1 MDRDNQEAPLDIR
14 NGCVTVHAVG
24 TLVRARQR
32 DWVVLPGSDDDL
44 LLLRP
49 IGGTEDE
56 TTGILTALES
66 VVPAQFDW
74 PDPTTAGDHQSARL
88 LRDALRLGFRSSAGP
103 FRSFGSIAVEPRPYQ
118 LVPLLMALRLDPVRL
133 LIADDVGVGK
143 TIEAG
148 LIVRE
153 LLDNGTVSRFSVLC
167 PPHLA
172 EQWQRELSE
181 KFHLDAELVLS
192 GTARSLERRY
202 CGANE
207 SIFDVLPYT
216 IVSTDFIKSDAR
228 RDEFIR
234 TAPELIVVDEAHA
247 SAADPN
253 ASGRRHQRH
262 QLLQELAV
270 SGRHAEDRH
279 LLLVTATPHS
289 GNRGAFRSLIGLLSP
304 AFVGLPEEDRIDE
317 RTRRQ
322 LAQHLVQRRRAD
334 IRRDFSGEDDSFPKR
349 FELPEEQGRYSLKAE
364 YQSLM
369 REAIAWAQETV
380 RDESGGRQHQ
390 RIRYWSALGL
400 LRSMASSPAA
410 AAATLRSRAS
420 AAGAASVEEADSAG
434 RRIVLDQDDT
444 DDEGR
449 IDTVPGADEGEFGGV
464 PVDRRS
470 RRHLLQMAAR
480 AELLAGPESDA
491 KLAHT
496 TGLVGTLLADGFN
509 PIVFCR
515 FIDTADYVAEHLRA
529 TFGRKAKVISVTGRL
544 AAEER
549 ERQVSE
555 LEDEPARVLVA
566 TDCLSEGINLQSLF
580 NAVVHYDLPWNPTRL
595 EQRDGRVD
603 RFGQPSP
610 MVRTAAIYGTNN
622 GIDEAVLNVLL
633 RKHRQIRDEL
643 GVSIPVPGSNDE
655 FIETVFENL
664 FGEEQ
669 LTFDL
674 SGSRV
679 AQLTTE
685 ALFSEWDDA
694 AAQEKAS
701 RTRYAQY
708 ALKTEGVAEEARAAR
723 CAIGEA
729 TDVARFVRAACRM
742 VGGVVDDTRPAA
754 VRIDLSEAPTG
765 LRDAL
770 ASAGQPLV
778 ATVTFDLPAR
788 AGSTYLTRTHPFVEA
803 LATYILDG
811 ALDPDLGIERA
822 AARCGVI
829 RTNAVSVLT
838 TLLVVRHRFDITIR
852 RRGST
857 DFSQLAED
865 VALHAFSGLPSAP
878 AWLED
883 ETTEALLA
891 ATPAGNIGAEQ
902 RVEFVRRI
910 LEGRITLAAHLNT
923 FANDRAATL
932 ASQHNRVRSESATS
946 GRATVTAHQ
955 PVDVL
960 GAYVLL
966 PV

>member
-1 MDRDNQEAPLDIR
+1 MA
-14 NGCVTVHAVG
+14 HAVG

-32 DWVVLPGSDDDL
+32 DWVVLPGSDEEM

-56 TTGILTALES
+56 TTGILPALES

-74 PDPTTAGDHQSARL
+74 PDPATAGDHQSARL

-143 TIEAG
+143 TIEVG

-172 EQWQRELSE
+172 QQWQRELSA
-181 KFHLDAELVLS
+181 KFHLEAELVLS
-192 GTARSLERRY
+192 GTARGLERRF

-253 ASGRRHQRH
+253 ANGRRHQRH
-262 QLLQELAV
+262 QLLQELAMT
-270 SGRHAEDRH
+270 GRHAEDRH
-279 LLLVTATPHS
+279 LVLVTATPHS
-289 GNRGAFRSLIGLLSP
+289 GNRGAFRSLIGLLNP

-317 RTRRQ
+317 HTRRQ
-322 LAQHLVQRRRAD
+322 LAQYFVQRRRED
-334 IRRDFSGEDDSFPKR
+334 IRRNFSGEDDSFPQR
-349 FELPEEQGRYSLKAE
+349 FELPEEQGRYSLTIK
-364 YQSLM
+364 YLTLM

-380 RDESGGRQHQ
+380 RDETGGRQHQ

-420 AAGAASVEEADSAG
+420 AAGATSVDEADSAG

-449 IDTVPGADEGEFGGV
+449 VDTTPGVDEGEFEGE

-470 RRHLLQMAAR
+470 RRHLLEMAKA
-480 AELLAGPESDA
+480 ADDLAGPENDA
-491 KLAHT
+491 KLAHAT
-496 TGLVGTLLADGFN
+496 KLVSKLLADGFN

-515 FIDTADYVAEHLRA
+515 FIDTANYVAEHLSA
-529 TFGRKAKVISVTGRL
+529 VLGRKARVISVTGRL

-549 ERQVSE
+549 ERQVNE

-603 RFGQPSP
+603 RFGQPALE
-610 MVRTAAIYGTNN
+610 VRVATIYGTNN

-674 SGSRV
+674 SGSRT
-679 AQLTTE
+679 AQVTTD
-685 ALFSEWDDA
+685 ALFRDWDDA
-694 AAQEKAS
+694 AEQERAS

-708 ALKTEGVAEEARAAR
+708 AIKTYGVAEEAHAAR
-723 CAIGEA
+723 SAIGDA
-729 TDVARFVRAACRM
+729 TDVARFVRAACRI
-742 VGGVVDDTRPAA
+742 VGGTVDDTRPGA
-754 VRIDLSEAPTG
+754 VRLELSEAPTG

-770 ASAGQPLV
+770 AGAGLPLSS
-778 ATVTFDLPAR
+778 TVTFDLPAR
-788 AGSTYLTRTHPFVEA
+788 AGSTYLTRTHPFVET
-803 LATYILDG
+803 LATYVLDG

-822 AARCGVI
+822 AARCGAI
-829 RTNAVSVLT
+829 RTNVVSELT
-838 TLLVVRHRFDITIR
+838 TLLLLRYRFDVTIH
-852 RRGST
+852 RRGKA

-865 VALHAFSGLPSAP
+865 VSLRAFSGLPSAP
-878 AWLED
+878 TWLKD
-883 ETTEALLA
+883 ETAEALLA
-891 ATPAGNIGAEQ
+891 AIPTGNIGAEQ
-902 RVEFVRRI
+902 RVGFVQRIVEGHTTLTALLDEFA
-910 LEGRITLAAHLNT
+910 TLH
-923 FANDRAATL
+923 AATL
-932 ASQHNRVRSESATS
+932 EEQHNRVRSESATS

-966 PV
+966 PN

>member
-1 MDRDNQEAPLDIR
+1 M
-14 NGCVTVHAVG
+14 HAVG

-32 DWVVLPGSDDDL
+32 DWVVLPGSDEGL

-56 TTGILTALES
+56 TTGVLTALEP
-66 VVPAQFDW
+66 VVTAQFDW
-74 PDPTTAGDHQSARL
+74 PDPATAGDHQSARL

-148 LIVRE
+148 LVVRE
-153 LLDNGTVSRFSVLC
+153 LLDNGTVSRFCVLC

-172 EQWQRELSE
+172 EQWQRGLSD
-181 KFHLDAELVLS
+181 KFHLEAELVLS
-192 GTARSLERRY
+192 GTARRLERRY

-207 SIFDVLPYT
+207 SLFDVLPHT

-270 SGRHAEDRH
+270 HGHRAADRH
-279 LLLVTATPHS
+279 LVLVTATPHS
-289 GNRGAFRSLIGLLSP
+289 GNRGAFRSLIGLLNP
-304 AFVGLPEEDRIDE
+304 AFVGLPDEERIDE

-322 LAQHLVQRRRAD
+322 LAQHFVQRRRED
-334 IRRDFSGEDDSFPKR
+334 IRRDFAGEDESFPKR
-349 FELPEEQGRYSLKAE
+349 FELPEEQGRYSLKPD
-364 YQSLM
+364 YLSLM

-449 IDTVPGADEGEFGGV
+449 VDTAPGADDGEVIGES
-464 PVDRRS
+464 VDRRG
-470 RRHLLQMAAR
+470 RRHLLDMAER
-480 AELLAGPESDA
+480 ADALANPGSDA
-491 KLAHT
+491 KLSHT
-496 TGLVGTLLADGFN
+496 VTLVRKLVADGFN

-515 FIDTADYVAEHLRA
+515 FIDTADYVAEHLGTA
-529 TFGRKAKVISVTGRL
+529 LGRHAKVISVTGRV

-549 ERQVSE
+549 ERRIAE
-555 LEDEPARVLVA
+555 LEDEPVRVLVA
-566 TDCLSEGINLQSLF
+566 TDCLSEGINLQALF

-595 EQRDGRVD
+595 EQREGRAD

-610 MVRTAAIYGTNN
+610 EVRVATIYGTNN

-655 FIETVFENL
+655 FIETVFESL
-664 FGEEQ
+664 FGAEQ

-674 SGSRV
+674 SGSRQ

-685 ALFSEWDDA
+685 TLFGEWEDA
-694 AAQEKAS
+694 AEQERAA

-708 ALKTEGVAEEARAAR
+708 AIKTEGVAAEAQAARA
-723 CAIGEA
+723 AIGEA
-729 TDVARFVRAACRM
+729 TDVARFTKAAVKM
-742 VGGVVDDTRPAA
+742 VGGTVDDARPGAI
-754 VRIDLSEAPTG
+754 VMDLAEAPAG
-765 LRDAL
+765 LRDSL
-770 ASAGQPLV
+770 AAADLGLSMTAS
-778 ATVTFDLPAR
+778 FDLPTR
-788 AGSTYLTRTHPFVEA
+788 AGSVYLNRTHPFVET
-803 LATYILDG
+803 LATYVLDG
-811 ALDPDLGIERA
+811 ALDPDLGIEHP
-822 AARCGVI
+822 AARCGAI
-829 RTNAVSVLT
+829 RTNAVSTMT
-838 TLLVVRHRFDITIR
+838 TLLLVRYRFDVTIR
-852 RRGST
+852 RRGGT
-857 DFSQLAED
+857 DYSQLAED
-865 VALHAFSGLPSAP
+865 VALHAFTGLPGAP
-878 AWLED
+878 EWLED
-883 ETTEALLA
+883 A
-891 ATPAGNIGAEQ
+891 AEVLMSAVPTANIGAEQ
-902 RVEFVRRI
+902 RVGFAQRI
-910 LEGRITLAAHLNT
+910 VDERETLSTDLDA
-923 FANDRAATL
+923 FATQRGATL
-932 ASQHNRVRSESATS
+932 ENQHNRVRTESSSA
-946 GRATVTAHQ
+946 GRATVSAHH

-960 GAYVLL
+960 GAYILL
-966 PV
+966 PA

>member
-1 MDRDNQEAPLDIR
+1 MP
-14 NGCVTVHAVG
+14 HAVG
-24 TLVRARQR
+24 TLVRARER
-32 DWVVLPGSDDDL
+32 DWVVLPGSDEEL

-56 TTGILTALES
+56 TTGILPMLET

-74 PDPTTAGDHQSARL
+74 PDPATAGDHQSARL

-148 LIVRE
+148 LVVRE
-153 LLDNGTVSRFSVLC
+153 LLDNGTVSRFCVLC

-192 GTARSLERRY
+192 GTARRLERRY
-202 CGANE
+202 CAANE

-216 IVSTDFIKSDAR
+216 IVSTDFIKSDSR

-234 TAPELIVVDEAHA
+234 TAPELVVIDEAHA

-253 ASGRRHQRH
+253 ANGRRHQRH

-270 SGRHAEDRH
+270 TGHGATERH

-289 GNRGAFRSLIGLLSP
+289 GNRGAFRSLIGLLNP
-304 AFVGLPEEDRIDE
+304 AFEGLPDEERIDE

-322 LAQHLVQRRRAD
+322 LAQHFVQRRRAD
-334 IRRDFSGEDDSFPKR
+334 IRRDFAEEDHSFPAR
-349 FELPEEQGRYSLKAE
+349 FDLPEEQGRYSLTAE
-364 YQSLM
+364 YLDLM
-369 REAIAWAQETV
+369 REAVAWAQETV
-380 RDESGGRQHQ
+380 KDESGGRQHQ

-410 AAATLRSRAS
+410 AAATLRSRAT
-420 AAGAASVEEADSAG
+420 AAGAATVEEADSAG
-434 RRIVLDQDDT
+434 RRIVLDQDET

-449 IDTVPGADEGEFGGV
+449 VDESPGADDQEILGEA
-464 PVDRRS
+464 VDRRS
-470 RRHLLQMAAR
+470 RRHLLDMAER
-480 AELLAGPESDA
+480 TDTLRNPSSDA

-496 TGLVGTLLADGFN
+496 SKLVNRLVADGYN

-515 FIDTADYVAEHLRA
+515 FIDTADYLAEHLSSSV
-529 TFGRKAKVISVTGRL
+529 GKKARVISVTGRL

-549 ERQVSE
+549 ERRITE

-580 NAVVHYDLPWNPTRL
+580 NSVVHYDLPWNPTRL
-595 EQRDGRVD
+595 EQREGRAD
-603 RFGQPSP
+603 RFGQPSAD
-610 MVRTAAIYGTNN
+610 VRVATIYGTNN

-655 FIETVFENL
+655 FIETVFTNL
-664 FGEEQ
+664 FGAQQ

-674 SGSRV
+674 SGSRA
-679 AQLTTE
+679 AQVTTE
-685 ALFSEWDDA
+685 KLFTEWDDA
-694 AAQEKAS
+694 AEQERVA

-708 ALKTEGVAEEARAAR
+708 AIKTEGVAAEASAARAAV
-723 CAIGEA
+723 GQA
-729 TDVARFVRAACRM
+729 TDVARFTKAAVRM
-742 VGGVVDDTRPAA
+742 VGGTVDESRLGA
-754 VRIDLSEAPTG
+754 VSLDLSEAAPG
-765 LRDAL
+765 LKDAL
-770 ASAGQPLV
+770 SAVGQTAAITAV
-778 ATVTFDLPAR
+778 FDLPAR
-788 AGSTYLTRTHPFVEA
+788 AGSTYLSRTHPFVEA
-803 LATYILDG
+803 LAAFVLDG
-811 ALDPDLGIERA
+811 ALDPDLGIERT

-829 RTNAVSVLT
+829 RTNEVSAMT
-838 TLLVVRHRFDITIR
+838 TLLLVRYRFDVTIR
-852 RRGST
+852 RRAGT
-857 DFSQLAED
+857 DYSQLAED
-865 VALHAFSGLPSAP
+865 VALHAFTGLPEEP
-878 AWLED
+878 DWLSDKDAEV
-883 ETTEALLA
+883 LLTA
-891 ATPAGNIGAEQ
+891 MPVGNIGPEH
-902 RVEFVRRI
+902 RVSFI
-910 LEGRITLAAHLNT
+910 QQIADGRQELADH
-923 FANDRAATL
+923 L
-932 ASQHNRVRSESATS
+932 ASFARHSALALEKQHNRVRSESSSS
-946 GRATVTAHQ
+946 GRASVSAHQ

-966 PV
+966 PG

>member
-1 MDRDNQEAPLDIR
+1 
-14 NGCVTVHAVG
+14 
-24 TLVRARQR
+24 
-32 DWVVLPGSDDDL
+32 
-44 LLLRP
+44 
-49 IGGTEDE
+49 
-56 TTGILTALES
+56 
-66 VVPAQFDW
+66 
-74 PDPTTAGDHQSARL
+74 
-88 LRDALRLGFRSSAGP
+88 
-103 FRSFGSIAVEPRPYQ
+103 
-118 LVPLLMALRLDPVRL
+118 MALRLDPVRL
-133 LIADDVGVGK
+133 LIADDVGIGK

-172 EQWQRELSE
+172 EQWRGELSA

-216 IVSTDFIKSDAR
+216 IVSTDFIKSDSR

-234 TAPELIVVDEAHA
+234 AAPELIVVDEAHA

-262 QLLQELAV
+262 QLLQQLAI
-270 SGRHAEDRH
+270 SGQHAADRH
-279 LLLVTATPHS
+279 VVLVTATPHS
-289 GNRGAFRSLIGLLSP
+289 GNRGAFRSLIGLLNP

-322 LAQHLVQRRRAD
+322 LARHFVQRRRED
-334 IRRDFSGEDDSFPKR
+334 IRRDFSGEEESFPRR
-349 FELPEEQGRYSLKAE
+349 FELPEEQGRYSLAGD
-364 YQSLM
+364 YQALM

-420 AAGAASVEEADSAG
+420 AAGADSVEEADSAG

-449 IDTVPGADEGEFGGV
+449 VDSTPGADAGEFEGE
-464 PVDRRS
+464 PVDRKS
-470 RRHLLQMAAR
+470 RRRLLEMAQHAD
-480 AELLAGPESDA
+480 ELAGPKSDA
-491 KLAHT
+491 KLVHT
-496 TGLVGTLLADGFN
+496 TKLVRTLLADGFN
-509 PIVFCR
+509 PVVFCR

-529 TFGRKAKVISVTGRL
+529 ALGNKVRVISVTGRV

-549 ERQVSE
+549 ERQVNE
-555 LEDEPARVLVA
+555 LEEEPVRVLVA
-566 TDCLSEGINLQSLF
+566 TDCLSEGINLQALF
-580 NAVVHYDLPWNPTRL
+580 NAVLHYDLPWNPTRL

-603 RFGQPSP
+603 RFGQPAP
-610 MVRTAAIYGTNN
+610 EVRVATIYGTNN

-655 FIETVFENL
+655 FIETVFESL
-664 FGEEQ
+664 FGAEQ

-674 SGSRV
+674 SGSRA
-679 AQLTTE
+679 AQMTTD
-685 ALFSEWDDA
+685 ALFRDWDDA
-694 AAQEKAS
+694 AKQERAS

-708 ALKTEGVAEEARAAR
+708 AIKTDAVAAEARAALG
-723 CAIGEA
+723 AIGQA
-729 TDVARFVRAACRM
+729 TDVARFVRAAVRM
-742 VGGVVDDTRPAA
+742 VGGTVDEARPHA
-754 VRIDLSEAPTG
+754 VRLDLREAPTG

-770 ASAGQPLV
+770 LAAGLPL
-778 ATVTFDLPAR
+778 ALTVTFDLPAR
-788 AGSTYLTRTHPFVEA
+788 AGSTYLTRTHPFVET
-803 LATYILDG
+803 LATYVVDG
-811 ALDPDLGIERA
+811 ALDPDLGTERT
-822 AARCGVI
+822 AARCGAI
-829 RTNAVSVLT
+829 RTNAVSALT
-838 TLLVVRHRFDITIR
+838 TVLLVRYRFDVTIR
-852 RRGST
+852 RRGNT
-857 DFSQLAED
+857 DYSQLAED
-865 VALHAFSGLPSAP
+865 VALHAFSGLPDSPTWIA
-878 AWLED
+878 AD
-883 ETTEALLA
+883 AIEALLG

-902 RVEFVRRI
+902 RASFVQRI
-910 LEGRITLAAHLNT
+910 LEGRPTLTGLLNT
-923 FANDRAATL
+923 FAHDRATTL
-932 ASQHNRVRSESATS
+932 AEQHNRVRSESAAA

-966 PV
+966 PA